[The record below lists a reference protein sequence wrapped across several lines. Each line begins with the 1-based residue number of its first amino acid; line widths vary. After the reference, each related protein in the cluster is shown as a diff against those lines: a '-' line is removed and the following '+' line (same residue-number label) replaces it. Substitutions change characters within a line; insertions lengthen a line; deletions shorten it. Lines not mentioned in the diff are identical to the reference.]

1 MKMTK
6 SKIEI
11 EGDILQAMP
20 RSLQVFYKLVK
31 EAEREMKQESR
42 AKNETPRKKKKKKR
56 GGV

>member
-1 MKMTK
+1 MTK